1 MIMPAPME
9 RLVELQHA
17 LTKRHFVLHPSK
29 ENSGENR
36 LLRIALFALGEIR
49 IRLEARGVEPLS
61 SSPSAQ
67 TSTCLSDDKF

>member
-9 RLVELQHA
+9 RLVELQHD
-17 LTKRHFVLHPSK
+17 LTERHFVLHPSK

-36 LLRIALFALGEIR
+36 LLRIALGEIR

>member
-17 LTKRHFVLHPSK
+17 LTERHFVLHPSK

-36 LLRIALFALGEIR
+36 LLRIALFALGE
-49 IRLEARGVEPLS
+49 LE
-61 SSPSAQ
+61 
-67 TSTCLSDDKF
+67 